1 MIIKKLNTVF
11 HKHSKIL
18 FGAFTLVIIVSF
30 MGFLTPGQ
38 FGCSGNGGGNQT
50 IGEVYGKKV
59 SADDLREFSKTYSI
73 FSHGD
78 SDNVESLFYQYCFSV
93 RADQLGIHV
102 SDEEVAQYMNYRFST
117 GMKKFQQMMADPN
130 FREMY
135 VQLPPGFQEQ
145 ILMNMEQQAFADS
158 KYDPEMYKAFVADMK
173 KRGIS
178 EDDIAEAVRLQVKMK
193 KLKEFVTSQVVVTPA
208 EAEALYRDFNTKLH
222 FLTATVAADK
232 LPAPKDED
240 LKAYYDKNKDNYRC
254 VRVVKF
260 ASGEDANKAYDKA
273 KEFCLKA
280 DMQKGAAALDGE
292 AKKYGGEVSP
302 VKWVAR
308 SGETSDGSRLSGD
321 LSAKLFDAPEGTVLT
336 TPVDGGKEKAVYVGC
351 LVNASGRDVAAE
363 AKPLLEKHWRGEQAQ
378 ELAAK
383 EAERLKKEDV
393 AKREKAFRALAKK
406 KFEIKEEVSG
416 GLAPIR
422 EGDITTHEN
431 SIFLLKKREIP
442 TGDIPEDAKES
453 ALRQCRAF
461 KGNAAWMAFLDDLRS
476 HCKFMVNKEEK
487 R

>member
-59 SADDLREFSKTYSI
+59 SAENLQEFAKTYSI

-78 SDNVESLFYQYCFSV
+78 SDNVETLFYQYCFSV

-102 SDEEVAQYMNYRFST
+102 SDEEIAQYMNYRFST
-117 GMKKFQQMMADPN
+117 GMKKFQQMIADPKI
-130 FREMY
+130 REIC
-135 VQLPPGFQEQ
+135 VQFPQLQEQ
-145 ILMNMEQQAFADS
+145 IIANMEQQAFADS
-158 KYDPEMYKAFVADMK
+158 KYDPEMYKAFVVDMK

-193 KLKEFVTSQVVVTPA
+193 KLREFVTSQVVVSPA
-208 EAEALYRDFNTKLH
+208 EAEAFYRDMNTKLH
-222 FLTATVAADK
+222 FLTATVAPDK
-232 LPAPKDED
+232 LPAPKTEV
-240 LKAYYDKNKDNYRC
+240 LKAYFEKNKDNYRC
-254 VRVVKF
+254 FRVVEF
-260 ASGEDANKAYDKA
+260 ASDKDANKAYDKA
-273 KEFCLKA
+273 KEFCLNA
-280 DMQKGAAALDGE
+280 DMRKGVAALDGE
-292 AKKYGGEVSP
+292 AKKYGGKASK

-308 SGETSDGSRLSGD
+308 DGETSDGEKLNDD
-321 LSAKLFDAPEGTVLT
+321 LTAKLFDAPEGTVLT
-336 TPVDGGKEKAVYVGC
+336 NPVDGGKDKAVYVGC
-351 LVNASGRDVAAE
+351 LVNASGRNVAAE
-363 AKPLLEKHWRGEQAQ
+363 AKTLLLKHWRVEQAQ
-378 ELAAK
+378 ALAAK
-383 EAERLKKEDV
+383 EAELLKKEDV

-406 KFEIKEEVSG
+406 KFEIKEENINSN
-416 GLAPIR
+416 APVR
-422 EGDITTHEN
+422 EGDIATQGN

-442 TGDIPEDAKES
+442 TGDIPGEFKEF
-453 ALRQCRAF
+453 ALRQCRTI
-461 KGNAAWMAFLDDLRS
+461 KGQAAWMAFVEDLHS
-476 HCKFMVNKEEK
+476 HCKFLVNKEEK